1 MRTMCSFV
9 ECWRYYRTV
18 PLICSMIND
27 LTGWVLGQKQQLK
40 RDDGDSQKRKP
51 DKKQPKP
58 EKPAT
63 PPRRE
68 RKQTIIKHLLQHEDG
83 GADDEPEARFYD
95 AQKQNFIGRSAFAV
109 PSP

>member
-9 ECWRYYRTV
+9 QCWRYYRTV
-18 PLICSMIND
+18 PLLCSMIND

-58 EKPAT
+58 
-63 PPRRE
+63 
-68 RKQTIIKHLLQHEDG
+68 
-83 GADDEPEARFYD
+83 
-95 AQKQNFIGRSAFAV
+95 
-109 PSP
+109 